1 MIINIYGSTGIIGRT
16 TLSIIN
22 KQFSH
27 YKINLLCAKNN
38 FKLLAKQSKEYNV
51 KYLYLDNQ
59 KLIHKLKSLVPKN
72 VKILEKA
79 ALDDYL
85 KSSKS
90 DLSILSVAGFESLKY
105 LELILINTDKI
116 GIASKEAVVSA
127 GHILNKIAKKYKTK
141 IIPLDSEHFSIY
153 QNFNKL
159 NLQNSNFKKIYLT
172 ASGGPF
178 LNRKF
183 NNLKKVSFAEATNHP
198 KWKMGYKNSID
209 SATLVNKCLELI
221 EAHYLF
227 NISLNKLDILIH
239 PQSLV
244 HSVIE
249 GNNYVSKMIYF
260 HNDMKIP
267 LINFLDDTNIFTL
280 PNIKKFD
287 LQLPLH
293 LDFFDVSKDIFP
305 LYFYFKSVDKSNPCN
320 LIKFNIG
327 NEYAVDLFKQKKIN
341 YPEIMEIIKEIT
353 SLKFNSD
360 VNTIDKIIQ
369 YHENLKEYIQEIY

>member
-1 MIINIYGSTGIIGRT
+1 MIINIYGSTGIIGKT
-16 TLSIIN
+16 ALSIIKKN
-22 KQFSH
+22 FSN

-38 FKLLAKQSKEYNV
+38 FKLLAKQSREYNV

-59 KLIHKLKSLVPKN
+59 KLITKLKSLVPKD
-72 VKILEKA
+72 VKILEKV

-105 LELILINTDKI
+105 LELILMNTDKI
-116 GIASKEAVVSA
+116 GIVSKEAVVSA
-127 GHILNKIAKKYKTK
+127 GHILNKIATKYKTK
-141 IIPLDSEHFSIY
+141 IVPLDSEHFSIF
-153 QNFNKL
+153 QNFNKM
-159 NLQNSNFKKIYLT
+159 NLQNNNFKKIYLT

-178 LNRKF
+178 LNTKF
-183 NNLKKVSFAEATNHP
+183 KNLKKVSFKEATNHP
-198 KWKMGYKNSID
+198 KWKMGYKNSMD
-209 SATLVNKCLELI
+209 SATLVNKCLEII

-227 NISLNKLDILIH
+227 NIPMNKLDVLVH

-244 HSVIE
+244 HSIIE
-249 GNNYVSKMIYF
+249 GSNYVSKMIYF
-260 HNDMKIP
+260 YNDMKIP
-267 LINFLDDTNIFTL
+267 LLNFLNNSNSIQL
-280 PNIKKFD
+280 PKNKKFD
-287 LQLPLH
+287 LIQH
-293 LDFFDVSKDIFP
+293 LDLNFFHVNADNYP
-305 LYFYFKSVDKSNPCN
+305 LYFYFKTIDKNNPCN

-341 YPEIMEIIKEIT
+341 YPEIMQIIKEIT

-369 YHENLKEYIQEIY
+369 YHENLKEYIQANY